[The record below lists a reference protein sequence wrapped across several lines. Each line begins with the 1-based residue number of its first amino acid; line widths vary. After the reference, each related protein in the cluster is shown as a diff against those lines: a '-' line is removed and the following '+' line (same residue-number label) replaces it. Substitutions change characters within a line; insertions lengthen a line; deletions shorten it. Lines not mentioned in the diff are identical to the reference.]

1 MHAAAS
7 RQGAPGPVLESG
19 HCLREVGRRI
29 NAVAESP
36 VPERATELLLQ
47 AGRGIESARDAL
59 LPLVYDE
66 LRRIAAR
73 YLRRERRDHT
83 LQPTALVHE
92 AYLRL
97 IDQRQVDWRN
107 RAQFVGLAAM
117 MMRRVLVNYARQRVA
132 ARRGGE
138 SDRIP
143 LTVGVEEFDQPQVN
157 LLALHQA
164 LDRLHAL
171 DARKGRV
178 VELKFFGGL
187 TTAEIGEVMELSHAT
202 VEREWSFAR
211 AWLYRSIGA
220 GAPPSP

>member
-1 MHAAAS
+1 M
-7 RQGAPGPVLESG
+7 
-19 HCLREVGRRI
+19 
-29 NAVAESP
+29 NAVAEMP
-36 VPERATELLLQ
+36 ACGRTTELLLQ
-47 AGRGIESARDAL
+47 VGRGIESARDEL

-117 MMRRVLVNYARQRVA
+117 MMRRVLVNHARERVA
-132 ARRGGE
+132 ARRGGDA
-138 SDRIP
+138 DRIP
-143 LTVGVEEFDQPQVN
+143 LTVVIDEFDEPQVE

-164 LDRLHAL
+164 LDRLQAV
-171 DARKGRV
+171 DARKSRV

-187 TTAEIGEVMELSHAT
+187 TTAEIGEVLQLSHAT
-202 VEREWSFAR
+202 IEREWSFAR

-220 GAPPSP
+220 GGAPPSQ

>member
-1 MHAAAS
+1 M
-7 RQGAPGPVLESG
+7 
-19 HCLREVGRRI
+19 
-29 NAVAESP
+29 NAVAESR
-36 VPERATELLLQ
+36 VPERTTELLLQ
-47 AGRGIESARDAL
+47 AGRGIESARDEL

-73 YLRRERRDHT
+73 YLRHERRDHT

-97 IDQRQVDWRN
+97 INQRQVDWRN

-117 MMRRVLVNYARQRVA
+117 MMRRVLVNHARDRVA
-132 ARRGGE
+132 ARRGGDA
-138 SDRIP
+138 DRIP
-143 LTVGVEEFDQPQVN
+143 LAVAIDEFDEPQVN

-164 LDRLHAL
+164 LDRLQAV
-171 DARKGRV
+171 DARKSRV

-187 TTAEIGEVMELSHAT
+187 TTTEIGEVLQLSHAT
-202 VEREWSFAR
+202 IEREWSFAR
-211 AWLYRSIGA
+211 AWLYRSIGT